1 MTIGNTI
8 DTTDIII
15 TLVNEKD
22 EIIGYD
28 EKIKVHREGLL
39 HRAFSVLIFNKEGE
53 MLIHQRA
60 LHKYHSPGLWTNA
73 CCGHPN
79 KGEDNAAAAYRRLKE
94 EMGFNSD
101 LNYQFTFHYKADF
114 SNGLTENEIDHV
126 FFGEYNQEFNANPE
140 EVADYKWVDVEE
152 LKKDVLSDPQS
163 YTVWFK
169 EILKR
174 M

>member
-1 MTIGNTI
+1 MTIDNTI

-39 HRAFSVLIFNKEGE
+39 HRAFSVLIFNKEGK

-79 KGEDNAAAAYRRLKE
+79 KGEDNAAAAFRRLKE

-126 FFGEYNQEFNANPE
+126 FFGEYNQEFKVNPE